1 MLDCLESEDE
11 IEFQEPDPGPTGFHA
26 IRPEGVAAPQSND
39 PPPEPFFGLRGPQAL
54 PVEPLQEQAGV
65 ELHRC
70 QTFNSHHSFKSN
82 ILKTSSINA
91 PCSGHCA
98 TTHPKGFEF
107 RWFCA

>member
-70 QTFNSHHSFKSN
+70 QTFNSHHSFKSEYIEN
-82 ILKTSSINA
+82 IIHQRSLLRTL
-91 PCSGHCA
+91 CH
-98 TTHPKGFEF
+98 HPPQGP
-107 RWFCA
+107 